1 MKKLLALS
9 LGALLAFGMTACGA
23 KKETKS
29 SSSEAHQYSKTVLA
43 GENGL
48 GFHAVGAW
56 RDADAGQTQ
65 WAAADDNKMTPASI
79 AMVAEVSTGLADKL
93 EAKGAELKYL
103 YIMKDAVMCTNDH
116 DDWGEGNP
124 KAKVNGEVKTF
135 NGTHTLKSIR
145 AVYNEETEAYS
156 SAQWIP
162 NPVSGGAAHTE
173 SLSDNLWISPWKEEK
188 DADGFSWA
196 DNPVVTDE
204 GPGKY
209 LIVVA
214 QYTTAST
221 AEQAEF
227 GLAAIRTG
235 DVA

>member
-23 KKETKS
+23 KKENKS
-29 SSSEAHQYSKTVLA
+29 SASSEAHQYSKTVLA
-43 GENGL
+43 GEDGL

-56 RDADAGQTQ
+56 RTAQQ
-65 WAAADDNKMTPASI
+65 WEAADENKMTPASL
-79 AMVAEVSTGLADKL
+79 AMVAEISTAVADKL
-93 EAKGAELKYL
+93 EAKGEHLKYL

-145 AVYNEETEAYS
+145 AVYNESTESYGS
-156 SAQWIP
+156 GQWIP
-162 NPVSGGAAHTE
+162 NPVTGGAAHTE
-173 SLSDNLWISPWKEEK
+173 SLTDNLWISPWKEEK

-204 GPGKY
+204 NAGKY

-214 QYTTAST
+214 QYDTPST
-221 AEQAEF
+221 AETAEF
-227 GLAAIRTG
+227 GLAAVRTG